1 MKDIARI
8 LVPIDGS
15 TSADKAVGQAIV
27 MAHLCQSE
35 IDFVFVANVKGFVG
49 GYPLS
54 DSDLYPNAGLDDV
67 ITGGKMILE
76 SAVERVPE
84 PLRAHIHCVQGEPEE
99 QILQLADSLGAD
111 MIIMGSRGR
120 GALKSA
126 FLGSVSQYVVEHA
139 KCPVMVVKADK
150 K

>member
-15 TSADKAVGQAIV
+15 KSADKAVEQAIG
-27 MAHLCQSE
+27 MAVLCHSE
-35 IDFVFVANVKGFVG
+35 LDFVYVANVNGFVG

-54 DSDLYPNAGLDDV
+54 DSDLYPNVELENVVEAGK
-67 ITGGKMILE
+67 IILE
-76 SAVERVPE
+76 DAAEKVPAGIA
-84 PLRAHIHCVQGEPEE
+84 AHIHSVHGEPEE
-99 QILQLADSLGAD
+99 QILLLADSLNAD
-111 MIIMGSRGR
+111 LIVMGSRGLS
-120 GALKSA
+120 ALKSA